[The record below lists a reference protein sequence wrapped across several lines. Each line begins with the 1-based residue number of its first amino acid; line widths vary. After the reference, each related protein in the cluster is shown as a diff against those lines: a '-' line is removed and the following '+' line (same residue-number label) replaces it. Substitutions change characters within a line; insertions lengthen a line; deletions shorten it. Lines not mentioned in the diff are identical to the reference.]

1 MRKLPVMSND
11 HAVNDR
17 VMRIC
22 SRFNDVFVPEFHDNT
37 DEFLEML
44 RYDLPEVTLVNFSDP
59 STDFEAIFD
68 TIRSDPWLH
77 YGGII
82 GVCRRSEEAKTRELL
97 SDCNVVS
104 MIRRGEF
111 VTSFPRVV
119 RILIQN
125 RQILF
130 QRDLQNYLMSSIS
143 GSFVMDNDPF
153 NAGAYA
159 NIITNYLYNSNYV
172 DREGRDRLHLAL
184 FELLMNA
191 IEHGNCGI
199 DYEEKNRWL
208 SAGGDIIDLIRAKL
222 KDPRL
227 KARRIHFSYR
237 IGEESSWYTIRDE
250 GDGFDWRSRL
260 TDNDAHLETHGHGMR
275 MTKAY
280 VANLHYNDEGNE
292 VSFEFP
298 HSRKRANVVPGLFE
312 ESDERVFAD
321 GEIVFREGEES
332 DYLYYIA
339 EGNLDIYAQ
348 GQRITTLTPD
358 DVFLGEMSFLLNNR
372 RSANVVSVGR
382 STLISIDKNRFVSV
396 IKEKPYYGIFLARL
410 IAQRLSRLNHT
421 VARLRRQAL
430 EASPAR

>member
-1 MRKLPVMSND
+1 MSGD

-17 VMRIC
+17 VARIC
-22 SRFNDVFVPEFHDNT
+22 SRFNDVFVPVFYDGTEA
-37 DEFLEML
+37 FLETL

-59 STDFEAIFD
+59 ATDFEAILD

-104 MIRRGEF
+104 LIRRGEF
-111 VTSFPRVV
+111 VTSFPRVL

-130 QRDLQNYLMSSIS
+130 QRDLQNYLMSTIS

-208 SAGGDIIDLIRAKL
+208 SAGGDIIDLVRAKL
-222 KDPRL
+222 KEPRL
-227 KARRIHFSYR
+227 KVRRIHFSYR
-237 IGEESSWYTIRDE
+237 IGEERSSYTIRDE

-260 TDNDAHLETHGHGMR
+260 RERGTNLESHGHGMR
-275 MTKAY
+275 MTQAY
-280 VANLHYNDEGNE
+280 VENLHYNNAGND

-298 HSRKRANVVPGLFE
+298 HSRRRANVVPGLFE

-321 GEIVFREGEES
+321 GEVVFREGEES

-339 EGNLDIYAQ
+339 EGSLDIYSE
-348 GQRITTLTPD
+348 GQRITSLTPD
-358 DVFLGEMSFLLNNR
+358 DIFLGEMSFLLNNR

-396 IKEKPYYGIFLARL
+396 IKEKPHYGIFLARL

-421 VARLRRQAL
+421 VARLRRT
-430 EASPAR
+430 ASETAAAR